1 MKAQDVRIFIQQ
13 GDFKK
18 ALHGAKNF
26 RIGVTREQRS
36 VMSRAYECYIR
47 PEFYR
52 SIGKN
57 PNECIHDG
65 VKVLKEVIR

>member
-18 ALHGAKNF
+18 ALNGAKSF
-26 RIGVTREQRS
+26 RIGITQEQRS

-57 PNECIHDG
+57 PEECVQAGIA
-65 VKVLKEVIR
+65 VLQEVL